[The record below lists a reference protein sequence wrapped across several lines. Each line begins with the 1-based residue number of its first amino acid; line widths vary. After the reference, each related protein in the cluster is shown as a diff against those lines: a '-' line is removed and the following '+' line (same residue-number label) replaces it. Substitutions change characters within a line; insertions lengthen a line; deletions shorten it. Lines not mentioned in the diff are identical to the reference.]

1 MTADGEQ
8 GSRLEAILSYCSYS
22 QQSQRWMTMLDVRQS
37 FLTALH
43 CLPAGLRQASH
54 RLGVG
59 CWKMT
64 WLSDY
69 PDAE

>member
-8 GSRLEAILSYCSYS
+8 ASRLEAILSYYFYS
-22 QQSQRWMTMLDVRQS
+22 QQLQRWMTMLDVQQS
-37 FLTALH
+37 SLTILL

-59 CWKMT
+59 C
-64 WLSDY
+64 
-69 PDAE
+69 